1 MLRQV
6 SINAQGLR
14 AWNELKSEND
24 QNFLQFESLSR
35 SGFIIVG
42 HSIAEQMEELKQVLP
57 DDVTSYTTSCKIDL
71 EKALI
76 KSIQVTNNGGRWIVR
91 GIKLPHSRVQ
101 PNLDEVLPQ
110 EPFDTNQ
117 IDFEYQFDDD
127 ERYILSTPN
136 NAQKKAFERQHA

>member
-24 QNFLQFESLSR
+24 QNFLQFDSLSR

-42 HSIAEQMEELKQVLP
+42 HSIADQMEELKLVLP
-57 DDVTSYTTSCKIDL
+57 NDVTSYTTSCKLDL

-76 KSIQVTNNGGRWIVR
+76 KSIQVMNNGGRWIIR
-91 GIKLPHSRVQ
+91 GLKLPHSRVS
-101 PNLDEVLPQ
+101 PNLDEVLP
-110 EPFDTNQ
+110 
-117 IDFEYQFDDD
+117 
-127 ERYILSTPN
+127 
-136 NAQKKAFERQHA
+136 